1 MRRYAIAAAALLT
14 FSATALHAQTP
25 TLTNDLIKDINEV
38 EEKLVSLANT
48 LNATQWN
55 WRPAEGV
62 RSVHEVLMHVAADNY
77 FIPAA
82 MGVAAPAKT
91 GITATDYPAVQ
102 KFESQKPS
110 REATVAELKASFEHL
125 RTAMKTFPQARM
137 EDKLKVFGQDF
148 TVQGMLVMT
157 ATHLHE
163 HLGQMI
169 AYARSNN
176 VKPPWSR

>member
-1 MRRYAIAAAALLT
+1 MRRYAIAATVLLA
-14 FSATALHAQTP
+14 FSASALQAQTP
-25 TLTNDLIKDINEV
+25 TLTNDLIKDINDV
-38 EEKLVSLANT
+38 EAKLIGLANA
-48 LNATQWN
+48 LNDTQWN

-102 KFESQKPS
+102 KFEGQKLG
-110 REATVAELKASFEHL
+110 REATVAELKTSFEHL
-125 RTAMKTFPQARM
+125 RNAMKSFPQTRM
-137 EDKLKVFGQDF
+137 EEKLKVFGQEF
-148 TVQGMLVMT
+148 TVQGMLVLT